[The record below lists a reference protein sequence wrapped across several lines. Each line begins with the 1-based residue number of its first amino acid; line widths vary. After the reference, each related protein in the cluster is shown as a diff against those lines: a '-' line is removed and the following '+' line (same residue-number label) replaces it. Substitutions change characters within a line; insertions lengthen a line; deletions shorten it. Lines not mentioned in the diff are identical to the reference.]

1 MSQPLINITRKQAY
15 AFAVFL
21 VLYEFLTYI
30 SNDMIMP
37 GMIQVVKAFHAP
49 ESAIAT
55 SFTVYVLGG
64 ASLQLFL
71 GPLSDCYGRRPVMLY
86 GAFFF
91 FVCTLFI
98 AVSNSIDQFMAARF
112 FQGMGLCFICVVG
125 YATLQEMYAEMDAV
139 RLISIMA
146 NVSVTAPLI
155 GPLLGA
161 IFVQYFSWRII
172 FVVIAV
178 LALLAWW
185 GLWRYMPEPVG
196 QTKRDGDEIKA
207 VALSYRVIMANYK
220 QLLLNRT
227 FMQSSIALGLLSLPC
242 AAWIALSPV
251 ILVLDAK
258 LTMVQYGLWQLPVF
272 GAYIVG
278 NVSLQWMTR
287 HRSLKQLIWIGSFI
301 TLVGAL
307 LTFVLP
313 ICIGEY
319 FYWLMP
325 GLIVYFFGYGLAGAP
340 LNRFALYSTHVAKGS
355 ASAVLSML
363 TMLILALGIEVA
375 TVMDIAHSTWLF
387 GLGCALTGVV
397 YCLFLSNIFFVR
409 KVDISDVS
417 TRN

>member
-1 MSQPLINITRKQAY
+1 MSKPLINITRGQAY
-15 AFAVFL
+15 AFACFL

-37 GMIQVVKAFHAP
+37 GMIQVVHVFHAP
-49 ESAIAT
+49 ESAISM
-55 SFTVYVLGG
+55 SFTAYVLGG

-91 FVCTLFI
+91 FICSFFI

-125 YATLQEMYAEMDAV
+125 YATLQEIFEEMDAI

-161 IFVQYFSWRII
+161 VFVQYFSWRII
-172 FVVIAV
+172 FVVIGAF
-178 LALLAWW
+178 ALIAYW

-196 QTKRDGDEIKA
+196 QIKTDGEEIKP
-207 VALSYRVIMANYK
+207 VPLSLRVIMGNYK
-220 QLLLNRT
+220 NLLLNRS
-227 FMQSSIALGLLSLPC
+227 FMQSSTALGLLGLPC
-242 AAWIALSPV
+242 CAWIALSPI

-258 LTMVQYGLWQLPVF
+258 VSMVHYGLWQLPLF

-287 HRSLKQLIWIGSFI
+287 RYSVKQLIWIGSSL
-301 TLVGAL
+301 TVSGGL
-307 LTFVLP
+307 LAYLLP
-313 ICIGEY
+313 LLFGGH
-319 FYWLMP
+319 FYGLMP
-325 GLIVYFFGYGLAGAP
+325 GLLIYFFGYGLTGGP
-340 LNRFALYSTHVAKGS
+340 LNRFALYSTDVAKGT
-355 ASAVLSML
+355 ASAVISIL

-375 TVMDIAHSTWLF
+375 TVLNLAHSNYSF
-387 GLGCALTGVV
+387 GLGCAITVIAYG
-397 YCLFLSNIFFVR
+397 LFLIDPRLRGGDSL
-409 KVDISDVS
+409 
-417 TRN
+417 